1 MSEPNPEYKVSRI
14 FFSRIVGHNY
24 NFQTQVKLNHHKVY
38 QLSTIQE
45 FATGSRRNDQVVV
58 NPRAI
63 ASSADRLELSDVIN
77 LYKSVGRRN
86 IEYFAWIHDVYSWI
100 TLPSVSFECKK
111 FLAEDK
117 TKLTVF
123 DILVDDLA
131 DNYETRSYSLLEKL
145 TAIPW
150 DAKGRSTDED
160 RYLEV
165 GRKIWQDSIAS
176 LSDYPRFREFERV
189 FYFDM
194 RQVLSSMMYSY
205 LANTANIENQIETNF
220 YSSYGCLVEVALD
233 MDLMCSP
240 AFDMKELGPM
250 RTVACLAQKVAHM
263 GNLLTTYPSEIAERD
278 VSSPIISLALR
289 NGLIRRDEL
298 GDPTILPRVSKLE
311 WVFKNKA
318 YNYIRKV
325 AEYEKEIRSINIRGF
340 SQYLVQ
346 LIDKFEGS
354 RELR

>member
-1 MSEPNPEYKVSRI
+1 M
-14 FFSRIVGHNY
+14 
-24 NFQTQVKLNHHKVY
+24 
-38 QLSTIQE
+38 STIQE
-45 FATGSRRNDQVVV
+45 FAIDSKRRGHVEASPRTIGGSL
-58 NPRAI
+58 
-63 ASSADRLELSDVIN
+63 DRLELGEVID

-111 FLAEDK
+111 FLGEDK

-131 DNYETRSYSLLEKL
+131 DNYETRSYPLLERL
-145 TAIPW
+145 AAIPW
-150 DAKGRSTDED
+150 DATGGLTGED
-160 RYLEV
+160 RYLGV
-165 GRKIWQDSIAS
+165 ARKIWHDSIAS
-176 LSDYPRFREFERV
+176 LSNYPRFKEFERV

-205 LANTANIENQIETNF
+205 LANTANIENPIETNF
-220 YSSYGCLVEVALD
+220 YSAYGCLVEVAID

-250 RTVACLAQKVAHM
+250 RTVAGLAQKVAHV

-289 NGLIRRDEL
+289 NGLIRKDEL

-318 YNYIRKV
+318 YTYIRKV
-325 AEYEKEIRSINIRGF
+325 AEYEKQIRSINIRGF
-340 SQYLVQ
+340 SEYLIQ

-354 RELR
+354 RALR